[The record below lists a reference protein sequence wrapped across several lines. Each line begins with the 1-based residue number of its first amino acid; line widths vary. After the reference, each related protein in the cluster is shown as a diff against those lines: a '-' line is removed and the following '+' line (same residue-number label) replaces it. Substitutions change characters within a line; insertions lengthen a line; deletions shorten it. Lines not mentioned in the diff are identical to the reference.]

1 MYIPGFVGRTL
12 LSLGAMLYCS
22 TALSSDLS
30 IRLSGLEEIKG
41 EVLVVVY
48 DSATGMKNHQ
58 AFKTDIK
65 AVTEK
70 NMLIHFTDVPE
81 GEYAVMVYQ
90 DLDGNKKLN
99 RNLIGIPNEP
109 YGFSNNP
116 SLMGPPRFEQLR
128 FQQTKLGQVL
138 NISLN

>member
-1 MYIPGFVGRTL
+1 M
-12 LSLGAMLYCS
+12 
-22 TALSSDLS
+22 
-30 IRLSGLEEIKG
+30 
-41 EVLVVVY
+41 VY